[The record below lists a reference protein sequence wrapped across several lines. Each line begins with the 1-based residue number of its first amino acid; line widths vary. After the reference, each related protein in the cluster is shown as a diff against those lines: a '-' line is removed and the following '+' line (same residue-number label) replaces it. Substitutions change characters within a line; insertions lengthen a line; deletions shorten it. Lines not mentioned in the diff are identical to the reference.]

1 MRAVATV
8 VMNRVNVSDGE
19 YARVSQGGSIR
30 NIIFQQGQFDC
41 ATETLRNQYNSQNIY
56 NMNPTEVHYY
66 IADWA
71 IAGNRISEVGDC
83 LWYMNPF
90 NPTCP
95 NTFPYNGS
103 GTWHTRIVDHC
114 FYRPNSLYRNT

>member
-1 MRAVATV
+1 MHEFH
-8 VMNRVNVSDGE
+8 S
-19 YARVSQGGSIR
+19 GGSIR
-30 NIIFQQGQFDC
+30 NILFQPGQFDC
-41 ATETLRNQYNSQNIY
+41 VRETLGVNYNAQNIY
-56 NMNPTEVHYY
+56 NMVPTEVHYY

-114 FYRPNSLYRNT
+114 FYRPTSLYRNT